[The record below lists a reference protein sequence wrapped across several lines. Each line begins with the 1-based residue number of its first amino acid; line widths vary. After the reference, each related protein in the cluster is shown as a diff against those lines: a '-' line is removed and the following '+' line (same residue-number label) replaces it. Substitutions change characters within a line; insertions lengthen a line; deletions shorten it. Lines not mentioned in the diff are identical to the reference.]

1 MGSNPSDVFF
11 SVLNRTVNKE
21 EITRFHNIFCHKSS
35 LFDTI
40 FIKFMVITGRVTI
53 FGKLTYSQY
62 YGLSSNPAGGHHM
75 VHKIGKHHKSKISSE
90 VALGVKKLLKSVIC
104 PYPAGPKRYVNFI
117 KVR

>member
-90 VALGVKKLLKSVIC
+90 VALGVKKLLKSVTW